1 MLLSTVRE
9 TSGVSFQLAMLR
21 VAVAVSCV
29 LGVIPPLTSSGMEQD
44 VLAQCQIKGGLVVHL
59 GCKDGT
65 LTASLGKDESF
76 LVKGL
81 DVSEANVE
89 RARIHIRS
97 LGRYG
102 RVSVDIFD
110 GIHLPFA
117 DNLVNLVVADDLGDV
132 SMDEVMRVLA
142 PLGVAYIHGKKT
154 VKSWPKEIDEWTHF
168 LHDPGNNAVAADSVV
183 GPPRHMQWLA
193 DPLWI
198 RHHGMLASVQAPVS
212 AGGRLF
218 FIMDKVWV
226 GSTTNPPDWCLVAR
240 DAFNGKLLWKK
251 PCTCWSDFRR
261 GFRTGPV
268 QLQRLLV
275 ADAEYVYAVLGLD
288 APVTVLNATTGQ
300 VVRVLEGTERAE
312 ELIVHDGTLLVIT
325 AAEKTEQA
333 YDPKLS
339 RSLIPLD
346 IAKSKS
352 IKAISLNTGARLWQ
366 WPKEGAVNISPLTLA
381 ASGDSVYFQGPD
393 SVVCLDRDSG
403 KTRWNAATGEVD
415 LSKDKPGPYGAT
427 RRYGWSAATLVV
439 VDGVVLST
447 NAQILHAISADSGEM
462 LWQTD
467 VRPTFLSPVDVL
479 VNDGQVWIGEAFAQ
493 SRELKTG
500 NIIRDDDLT
509 DALQTANHHHRCYRN
524 KATSRF
530 VIKSKRGAE
539 FIDMVRDDHSRNNWI
554 RGLCQYG
561 MLPCNGLLYAP
572 PHQCCCYMEAKLYGF
587 WALAPTRR
595 INVLSAEDRLEKG
608 PAYGTTFVTESA
620 KVLSNEWP
628 LYRRDELRSGTAPTG
643 PGAQLV
649 TAWKTKLAKNLT
661 APVIAGGRLLVA
673 SMETNQVIALNP
685 GNGQQEWSFTAGSR
699 VDSPPS
705 VFAGLVLFGSC
716 DGKVY
721 CLRASDGQLVWAFH
735 AALGIEQTVVQERLE
750 SLWPVSGS
758 VLIKD
763 GVCYFASGRSSYLDG
778 GLRLYGLDPFTGHVR
793 YESVMKSEH
802 VGAMTDIPKIKGF
815 KGDYKTIHAPD
826 KSDAF
831 SMEGNLADIL
841 VSDGKSIYLRHV
853 KYNNSL
859 VRQEGY
865 GTHLFSSSGLLD
877 RSEAE
882 RSHWFVGTGDF
893 RRLPKSSYQW
903 MTKPRHKGFGQFV
916 VPFGTFLCFDK
927 DTAWSVKQL
936 EAGGGL
942 RDALNLSCQSMRP
955 LGIDEKD
962 FAQREQPEPI
972 WSVDLRIHPLAM
984 VKAGP
989 DLYVGG
995 LALNDFSGRKDDYD
1009 GKAGVLKVFD
1019 SSSGEE
1025 KYTLPLDSP
1034 PVFDGMAAAGE
1045 SLYISTQDGTVQ
1057 CLSGNLSKEVVR

>member
-1 MLLSTVRE
+1 ML
-9 TSGVSFQLAMLR
+9 F
-21 VAVAVSCV
+21 CV
-29 LGVIPPLTSSGMEQD
+29 LGAITSLASADAGQD
-44 VLAQCQIKGGLVVHL
+44 ILDQCQIKGGLVVHL
-59 GCKDGT
+59 GCGDGT
-65 LTASLGKDESF
+65 LTASLGKNESF
-76 LVKGL
+76 LVQGL
-81 DVSEANVE
+81 DASTSNVE
-89 RARIHIRS
+89 RARRHIRS

-102 RVSVDIFD
+102 RVSVDTYD
-110 GIHLPFA
+110 GIHLPYV
-117 DNLVNLVVADDLGDV
+117 DNLVNLLVVDDPAEV
-132 SMDEVMRVLA
+132 SMDEMMRVLA
-142 PLGVAYIHGKKT
+142 PLGVVYIDGKKT
-154 VKSWPKEIDEWTHF
+154 VKARPSEIDEWTHF
-168 LHDPGNNAVAADSVV
+168 LHGPDNNAVAADSVV

-218 FIMDKVWV
+218 FIMDKVWQ
-226 GSTTNPPDWCLVAR
+226 GSTTNPPDWNLVAR
-240 DAFNGKLLWKK
+240 DAFNGKLLWES
-251 PCTCWSDFRR
+251 PIATWTDFQR
-261 GFRTGPV
+261 GFRSGPV
-268 QLQRLLV
+268 QVQRLLV
-275 ADAEYVYAVLGLD
+275 ADKENVYAVLGLD
-288 APVTVLNATTGQ
+288 GPVTVLDAATGR
-300 VVRVLEGTERAE
+300 VIRVLEGTERTE
-312 ELIVHDGTLLVIT
+312 ELIVHDGTLLAVT

-333 YDPKLS
+333 YDAKLG
-339 RSLIPLD
+339 RSPLPL
-346 IAKSKS
+346 AVAESKS
-352 IKAISLNTGARLWQ
+352 IQAVEPNTGTLLWQ
-366 WPKEGAVNISPLTLA
+366 WPKKGTDSITPLTLA
-381 ASGDSVYFQGPD
+381 ASGDSVYFQQAD
-393 SVVCLDRDSG
+393 RVVCLDRDTG
-403 KTRWNAATGEVD
+403 LARWDVETRKPDMSEN
-415 LSKDKPGPYGAT
+415 KPGPHGVE
-427 RRYGWSAATLVV
+427 RRYGWSVATLVV

-447 NAQILHAISADSGEM
+447 NGQTLHAISADSGEM

-467 VRPTFLSPVDVL
+467 VMPTFLSPVDVL
-479 VNDGQVWIGEAFAQ
+479 VNDGQVWIGETFTR
-493 SRELKTG
+493 SRDLKTG
-500 NIIRDDDLT
+500 AVAGENDLT
-509 DALQTANHHHRCYRN
+509 AALLTATHHHRCYRN

-530 VIKSKRGAE
+530 IIMSKRGAE
-539 FIDMVRDDHSRNNWI
+539 FIDMAADDHSRNNWV

-595 INVLSAEDRLEKG
+595 INVLPAENRLEKG
-608 PAYGTTFVTESA
+608 PAYGTVSGASA
-620 KVLSNEWP
+620 KAPSEEWP
-628 LYRRDELRSGTAPTG
+628 FYRRDELRSGATPDG
-643 PGAQLV
+643 LGRVLRP
-649 TAWKTKLAKNLT
+649 AWKTKLADRLS
-661 APVIAGGRLLVA
+661 APVVAGGRLLVA
-673 SMETNQVIALNP
+673 SMGTNQVFALNP
-685 GNGQQEWSFTAGSR
+685 ENGEMAWSFTTGSR

-705 VFAGLVLFGSC
+705 LFAGLVLFGSS

-721 CLRASDGQLVWAFH
+721 CLRASDGQLVWTFH
-735 AALGIEQTVVQERLE
+735 AALGTEQTVVQERLE

-778 GLRLYGLDPFTGHVR
+778 GLRLYGLDPFTGRVK
-793 YESVMKSEH
+793 YESEMKSEH
-802 VGAMTDIPKIKGF
+802 AGAMTEIPKTAGF

-841 VSDGKSIYLRHV
+841 VSDGESIYLRHV
-853 KYNNSL
+853 KYNQSL

-865 GTHLFSSSGLLD
+865 GTHLFSSSSLLD

-882 RSHWFVGTGDF
+882 RSHWFLGTGDF

-903 MTKPRHKGFGQFV
+903 MTKPRHLGFGQFI

-972 WSVDLRIHPLAM
+972 WSVDLQIHPLAM
-984 VKAGP
+984 LKAGP

-1019 SSSGEE
+1019 ASSGKEE
-1025 KYTLPLDSP
+1025 YTLPLDSP

-1045 SLYISTQDGTVQ
+1045 SLYISTQDGAVL